1 MNKIAV
7 KVKKVAEKSV
17 LQGHP
22 WVYETSITK
31 QNKEGKAGDVAII
44 FDQRKNQFLAIGLYD
59 PESIIRIKILAV
71 GKSTNLNKEF
81 FLNKFSIA
89 LAKRESLLATE
100 TTAFRLTYGENDGV
114 PGLITD
120 VYNDTAVIKLY
131 SGIWFPFLEIIQEIL
146 VELLEIKCIVMR
158 LNRILQQQET
168 PVQDGQVIYGSLEN
182 EEIIFLEHGLKFKA
196 NLIKGHK
203 TGYFLDHRNNRLKVR
218 GLAKGKSVLDIFSYA
233 GGFSVNALAGGATEV
248 VSLDI
253 SAQALEIA
261 KSNVA
266 LNFEDM
272 NHSVLVADAFE
283 SLKSLKEEEKH
294 FDLIICDPPSF
305 AKSNKQIEK
314 ALISYKRL
322 VKAVIPLIS
331 KNGIL
336 LMASCSS
343 RIEKEV
349 FFELVEEEIQGSR
362 RIYKVIEKAA
372 HDVDHPEGI
381 LELSYLKSIYIQFEN

>member
-1 MNKIAV
+1 MKKIAF

-22 WVYETSITK
+22 WVYETSIIK

-44 FDQRKNQFLAIGLYD
+44 FDQRKNQFMAIGLYD

-71 GKSTNLNKEF
+71 GKSTNLNKDF
-81 FLNKFSIA
+81 FLNKLRTA
-89 LAKRESLLATE
+89 LAKRESLLATD
-100 TTAFRLTYGENDGV
+100 TTAFRLSYGENDGL
-114 PGLITD
+114 PGLIID

-131 SGIWFPFLEIIQEIL
+131 SGIWFSFLKIIQEIL
-146 VELLEIKCIVMR
+146 VELVEIKCIVMR

-168 PVQDGQVIYGSLEN
+168 PVEDGQVIYGALEN

-266 LNFEDM
+266 LNFQDM

-283 SLKSLKEEEKH
+283 ALKNLKEEAKH

-305 AKSNKQIEK
+305 AKSNKQIKK
-314 ALISYKRL
+314 ALLSYKRL
-322 VKAVIPLIS
+322 VNAVIPLIS

-362 RIYKVIEKAA
+362 RMYKVIEKAT
-372 HDVDHPEGI
+372 HDEDHPEGI

>member
-1 MNKIAV
+1 MNKIAF

-22 WVYETSITK
+22 WVYETSIIK

-44 FDQRKNQFLAIGLYD
+44 FDQRKNQFMAIGLYD

-71 GKSTNLNKEF
+71 GKSTNLNKDF
-81 FLNKFSIA
+81 FLNKLRTA
-89 LAKRESLLATE
+89 LAKRESLLATD
-100 TTAFRLTYGENDGV
+100 TTAFRLSYGENDGL
-114 PGLITD
+114 PGLIID

-131 SGIWFPFLEIIQEIL
+131 SGIWFSFLKIIQEIL
-146 VELLEIKCIVMR
+146 VELVEIKCIVMR

-168 PVQDGQVIYGSLEN
+168 PVEDGQVIYGALEN

-266 LNFEDM
+266 LNFQDM

-283 SLKSLKEEEKH
+283 ALKNLKEEAKH

-314 ALISYKRL
+314 ALLSYKRL
-322 VKAVIPLIS
+322 VNAVIPLIS

-362 RIYKVIEKAA
+362 RMYKVIEKAT
-372 HDVDHPEGI
+372 HDEDHPEGI

>member
-1 MNKIAV
+1 MNKIAF

-22 WVYETSITK
+22 WVYETSIIK

-44 FDQRKNQFLAIGLYD
+44 FDQRKNQFMAIGLYD

-71 GKSTNLNKEF
+71 GKSTNLNKDF
-81 FLNKFSIA
+81 FLNKLRTA
-89 LAKRESLLATE
+89 LAKRESLLATD
-100 TTAFRLTYGENDGV
+100 TTAFRLSYGENDGL
-114 PGLITD
+114 PGLIID

-131 SGIWFPFLEIIQEIL
+131 SGIWFSFLKIIQEIL
-146 VELLEIKCIVMR
+146 VELVEIKCIVMR

-168 PVQDGQVIYGSLEN
+168 PVEDGQVIYGALEN

-266 LNFEDM
+266 LNFQDM

-283 SLKSLKEEEKH
+283 ALKNLKEEAKH

-305 AKSNKQIEK
+305 AKSNKQIKK
-314 ALISYKRL
+314 ALLSYKRL
-322 VKAVIPLIS
+322 VNAVIPLIS

-362 RIYKVIEKAA
+362 RMYKVIEKAT
-372 HDVDHPEGI
+372 HDEDHPEGI